1 MKFVPVGFVFFAWI
15 CSACSHPAEEHA
27 TLLDSLLYIPNEEG
41 LRARYGADHVRDMHN
56 IRGDG
61 KGSFASLFDGTS
73 VHVFLEWNHD
83 VNVRTKR
90 GVRRVKISQEHL
102 LAPRTGVRKW
112 TTGAGIVPGMTLKEL
127 EKRIGEFHLTVG
139 KRMRKTIKTVYQHES
154 DSITY
159 TIYFDPELKFTR
171 ALLKLEKFYASSLP
185 ELQDENP
192 EIYAV
197 ELAKEFPLLVAKKE
211 ENVQSAKTDAAK
223 DSIAK

>member
-1 MKFVPVGFVFFAWI
+1 MKFLSVGFLLILI
-15 CSACSHPAEEHA
+15 CGACARHSEERA
-27 TLLDSLLYIPNEEG
+27 TLLDSLLYISNEDE
-41 LRARYGADHVRDMHN
+41 LRARYGSDHVRDMSN

-83 VNVRTKR
+83 INPRTNR

-102 LAPRTGVRKW
+102 LKPRSGVRKW

-127 EKRIGEFHLTVG
+127 EARIGEFNLTVG
-139 KRMRKTIKTVYQHES
+139 KKMRKTIKTIYRHES

-159 TIYFDPELKFTR
+159 TIFFDPEMKFTR
-171 ALLKLEKFYASSLP
+171 SILVVGKFYSSQLKG
-185 ELQDENP
+185 LQEEDP

-197 ELAKEFPLLVAKKE
+197 ELAKEFPLSK
-211 ENVQSAKTDAAK
+211 
-223 DSIAK
+223 

>member
-1 MKFVPVGFVFFAWI
+1 MKSVPVGFLFLMLI
-15 CSACSHPAEEHA
+15 CSACVRHSEEHA
-27 TLLDSLLYIPNEEG
+27 TLLDSLLYISNEDE
-41 LRARYGADHVRDMHN
+41 LKARYGADHVRDMSN

-83 VNVRTKR
+83 INPRTNR
-90 GVRRVKISQEHL
+90 GVRRIKISQEHL
-102 LAPRTGVRKW
+102 LAPRSGVRKW

-127 EKRIGEFHLTVG
+127 EARIGEFKLTVG
-139 KRMRKTIKTVYQHES
+139 KRMRKTIKTVYQHQS

-171 ALLKLEKFYASSLP
+171 SILNVEKFYSSKLQ
-185 ELQDENP
+185 ELQDEDP

-197 ELAKEFPLLVAKKE
+197 ELAKEFPLSK
-211 ENVQSAKTDAAK
+211 
-223 DSIAK
+223 

>member
-1 MKFVPVGFVFFAWI
+1 MKSVPAGFLFLMLI
-15 CSACSHPAEEHA
+15 CSACVRHSEEHA
-27 TLLDSLLYIPNEEG
+27 TLLDSLLYISDEDE
-41 LRARYGADHVRDMHN
+41 LKVRYGADHVRDMSN

-83 VNVRTKR
+83 INPRTNR
-90 GVRRVKISQEHL
+90 GVHRVKISQEHL
-102 LAPRTGVRKW
+102 LAPRSGVRKW

-127 EKRIGEFHLTVG
+127 ETRIGEFKLTVG
-139 KRMRKTIKTVYQHES
+139 KRMRKTIKTVYQHQS

-171 ALLKLEKFYASSLP
+171 SILNVEKFYSSKLQ
-185 ELQDENP
+185 ELQDEDP

-197 ELAKEFPLLVAKKE
+197 ELAKEFPLSK
-211 ENVQSAKTDAAK
+211 
-223 DSIAK
+223 